1 MSPKSRALFRVR
13 FVFTSQISHFV
24 RRQAMD
30 AKREVGFY
38 FEAGLFKLGAILKKA
53 NAPPRITARDG
64 GRAIRKIPRSI
75 RLSLGRGGVP
85 IAATRNTIPAASFL
99 EISKFQWRALAG
111 PYRLT

>member
-1 MSPKSRALFRVR
+1 MSPQSRDVFRLR

-38 FEAGLFKLGAILKKA
+38 F
-53 NAPPRITARDG
+53 
-64 GRAIRKIPRSI
+64 GRAIRKISRSI
-75 RLSLGRGGVP
+75 RLSLGRDGVP
-85 IAATRNTIPAASFL
+85 IAATRNTIPAVSFL

>member
-1 MSPKSRALFRVR
+1 
-13 FVFTSQISHFV
+13 
-24 RRQAMD
+24 MD

-53 NAPPRITARDG
+53 KSPPRITARDG
-64 GRAIRKIPRSI
+64 GRAIRKISRSI
-75 RLSLGRGGVP
+75 RLSLGRDGVP